1 LPSRQGAAVLA
12 SFLQLLCLLVGCAN
26 AAPADSPYRIEVADI
41 TVAPGGTGTLRVIFA
56 VPAGFHT
63 YRDWVDVAIT
73 DPAGLTIGA
82 PSYPSGM
89 MKDDPAAPGTLRETY
104 ESDVYVDLVVTAPAT
119 PGKFTVGLHARYQG
133 CKKALCYM
141 PFEDDY
147 TAVVTVEGTPV
158 PPSAT
163 GAAAPAGGDPAL
175 ETAVLFAGKAGAPN
189 EARIAVDLQGD
200 WHVNKAFVS
209 FALVDAGAYTL
220 GEAVLPP
227 GEKSGDAATFSERED
242 YVHDLDLVVPIS
254 GPPGPATVKVEV
266 GFQACKGASLCKMP
280 DSVIVDVP
288 VVIDP
293 SAPPGGSASTGAS
306 ASTGT
311 PANGAAVTASTG
323 GGAGFAAAQEKGV
336 GALILLCFLAGIGV
350 SFTPCVLPMVP
361 ITMGLI
367 GAKGA
372 GSRAKAFSL
381 SATYVL
387 GLAAV
392 YTALGVSAGVT
403 GMLFGSWLQSQL
415 IVFSISAFFV
425 VMGISMFGFFDVG
438 VPSFLASRLQGRA
451 GGGYGGALGLGVIG
465 AILAGPCSGPVVASI
480 LALIGTEG
488 DLPFGA
494 MLMFAFSLG
503 MGMIFL
509 VTGAASGWLP
519 SRGAWMVTVKK
530 GFGIVLWLGAIYYAS
545 AHLSPTVTALAT
557 SAVLLVTAVFG
568 WPHPDDGEGP
578 FTVSLRR
585 LYGIVGGLIGAYLLL
600 GTLVKDGFILPPVSL
615 ASVGGGAAQAQPG
628 INWVRTEAEAL
639 ELAKSTGKPVMIDFT
654 AEWCAA
660 CHEMEKYTYTDARV
674 IAAAEGFVPAMLDCT
689 KSGDPVV
696 DAVQKK
702 YGVTGLP
709 TVVFV
714 MPDGRRLGGTVGF
727 VEAEDFVKEMQA
739 ALEAKG

>member
-1 LPSRQGAAVLA
+1 MLA
-12 SFLQLLCLLVGCAN
+12 SFLQLLCFLVGAAS
-26 AAPADSPYRIEVADI
+26 AAPADSPYRIEVADV

-56 VPAGFHT
+56 VPEGFHT
-63 YRDWVDVAIT
+63 YRDWVDVAVT
-73 DPAGLTIGA
+73 DPGGLTLGA
-82 PSYPSGM
+82 PSYPTGL
-89 MKDDPAAPGTLRETY
+89 MKDDPGTPGTKRETY
-104 ESDVYVDLVVTAPAT
+104 ESDVYVDLSVTAPAT
-119 PGKFTVGLHARYQG
+119 PGKHTVALHARYQG

-141 PFEDDY
+141 PFEEDY
-147 TAVVTVEGTPV
+147 TAVVTVAGPPV
-158 PPSAT
+158 APSAT
-163 GAAAPAGGDPAL
+163 GAVEPAGAAPAAPVGEA
-175 ETAVLFAGKAGAPN
+175 AVLLTGKAGAPN
-189 EARIAVDLQGD
+189 EVRVAVDLLGD
-200 WHVNKAFVS
+200 WHINKAFVS
-209 FALVDAGAYTL
+209 LTLVDAAGYTL
-220 GEAVLPP
+220 GDIVLPA
-227 GEKSGDAATFSERED
+227 GEKSGDPGNERED

-254 GPPGPATVKVEV
+254 GPPGAATVKVEV
-266 GFQACKGASLCKMP
+266 GYQACKGASLCMMP
-280 DSVIVDVP
+280 MYPVIDVP

-293 SAPPGGSASTGAS
+293 SAAKGAS
-306 ASTGT
+306 ASNGGEAR
-311 PANGAAVTASTG
+311 PAAAG
-323 GGAGFAAAQEKGV
+323 GSSGFAAARDQGV
-336 GALILLCFLAGIGV
+336 GALVLLCFLAGIGV

-372 GSRAKAFSL
+372 GSRVKAFSL

-403 GMLFGSWLQSQL
+403 GMLFGSWLQSPL
-415 IVFSISAFFV
+415 IVFSIAGFFV
-425 VMGISMFGFFDVG
+425 VMGVSMFGFFDVG
-438 VPSFLASRLQGRA
+438 VPSFLASRLQGKA

-488 DLPFGA
+488 DLPLGA
-494 MLMFAFSLG
+494 ALMFAFSLG

-519 SRGAWMVTVKK
+519 ARGAWMVTVKK
-530 GFGIVLWLGAIYYAS
+530 GFGIVLWLGAIYFSA
-545 AHLSPTVTALAT
+545 AHLSPTVTALSTA
-557 SAVLLVTAVFG
+557 AVLLVTAVFG
-568 WPHPDDGEGP
+568 WPNPDDGEGP

-585 LYGIVGGLIGAYLLL
+585 LYGIVAGLVGAYLLL
-600 GTLVKDGFILPPVSL
+600 GTLVKDGFILPAVSL
-615 ASVGGGAAQAQPG
+615 AAAGGGGAAQAQPG
-628 INWVRTEAEAL
+628 IAWIRTEAEAL
-639 ELAKSTGKPVMIDFT
+639 ELAKATGKPVMIDFT

-660 CHEMEKYTYTDARV
+660 CHEMERFTYTDPRV

>member
-1 LPSRQGAAVLA
+1 MLA
-12 SFLQLLCLLVGCAN
+12 SFLQLLCFLVGSAY

-56 VPAGFHT
+56 VPDGFHT

-147 TAVVTVEGTPV
+147 TAVVTVEGAPV
-158 PPSAT
+158 APSAT
-163 GAAAPAGGDPAL
+163 GAAVPAGGDAAAL
-175 ETAVLFAGKAGAPN
+175 DVNFTGKAGAPN
-189 EARIAVDLQGD
+189 EARIALDLRGD
-200 WHVNKAFVS
+200 WHVNKAFIA

-220 GEAVLPP
+220 GEPVLPA

-266 GFQACKGASLCKMP
+266 AFQACKGASLCKMP
-280 DSVIVDVP
+280 ETMIVDVP

-311 PANGAAVTASTG
+311 PANGSVATASTG

-438 VPSFLASRLQGRA
+438 VPSFLASRLQGKA

-530 GFGIVLWLGAIYYAS
+530 GFGIVLWLGAIYYAA

-585 LYGIVGGLIGAYLLL
+585 LYGIVGGLVGAYLLL

-615 ASVGGGAAQAQPG
+615 ASAGGGAAQAQPG

>member
-1 LPSRQGAAVLA
+1 MLA
-12 SFLQLLCLLVGCAN
+12 FFLQLLCLVVGFAS
-26 AAPADSPYRIEVADI
+26 AAPANSPYRIEVADL

-56 VPAGFHT
+56 VPEGFHT
-63 YRDWVDVAIT
+63 YRDWVDVAVT
-73 DPAGLTIGA
+73 DPGGLTIGA
-82 PSYPSGM
+82 PSYPPGL
-89 MKDDPAAPGTLRETY
+89 MKDDPGTPGTQRETY
-104 ESDVYVDLVVTAPAT
+104 ESDVYVDLSVTAPAA
-119 PGKFTVGLHARYQG
+119 PGKHTVALHARYQG

-147 TAVVTVEGTPV
+147 TAVVTVAGP
-158 PPSAT
+158 T
-163 GAAAPAGGDPAL
+163 GAVASPNAPPAAVPGV
-175 ETAVLFAGKAGAPN
+175 ETAVLLAGKAGAPN
-189 EARIAVDLQGD
+189 EVRVAVDLQGD
-200 WHVNKAFVS
+200 WHINKAFVS
-209 FALVDAGAYTL
+209 LTLVDAAGYTL
-220 GEAVLPP
+220 GDIVLPA
-227 GEKSGDAATFSERED
+227 GEKSGEAGNERED

-254 GPPGPATVKVEV
+254 GPPGPATVKVDV
-266 GFQACKGASLCKMP
+266 AYQACKGVSLCMMP
-280 DSVIVDVP
+280 TSLVVDVP

-293 SAPPGGSASTGAS
+293 SFSKGAS
-306 ASTGT
+306 ASTS
-311 PANGAAVTASTG
+311 ASVG
-323 GGAGFAAAQEKGV
+323 SASGFAAAQERGV
-336 GALILLCFLAGIGV
+336 GALVLLCFLAGVGV

-367 GAKGA
+367 GARGA
-372 GSRAKAFSL
+372 GSRARAFTL

-392 YTALGVSAGVT
+392 YTALGVFAGVT
-403 GMLFGSWLQSQL
+403 GMLFGSWLQSPL
-415 IVFSISAFFV
+415 IVFSIAGFFV
-425 VMGISMFGFFDVG
+425 VMGVSMFGFFDVG
-438 VPSFLASRLQGRA
+438 VPSFLASRLQGKA

-488 DLPFGA
+488 DLPLGA
-494 MLMFAFSLG
+494 TLMFAFSLG

-530 GFGIVLWLGAIYYAS
+530 GFGIVLWLGAIYFSA

-568 WPHPDDGEGP
+568 WPHADDGDGP

-585 LYGIVGGLIGAYLLL
+585 LYGIVGGLVGAYLLL
-600 GTLVKDGFILPPVSL
+600 GTLVKDGFILPAVSL
-615 ASVGGGAAQAQPG
+615 GSTGGGAAQAQPG
-628 INWVRTEAEAL
+628 IAWIRTEAEAL
-639 ELAKSTGKPVMIDFT
+639 ELARSSGKPLMIDFT

-660 CHEMEKYTYTDARV
+660 CHEMERFTYTDARV

-689 KSGDPVV
+689 KKGDPVV
-696 DAVQKK
+696 EAVLKK

-727 VEAEDFVKEMQA
+727 VEAAAFVKEMQV